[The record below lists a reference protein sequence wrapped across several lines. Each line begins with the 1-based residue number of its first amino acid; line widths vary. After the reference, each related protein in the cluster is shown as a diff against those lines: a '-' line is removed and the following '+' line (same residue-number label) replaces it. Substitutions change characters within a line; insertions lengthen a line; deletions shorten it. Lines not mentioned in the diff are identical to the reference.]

1 MATYLYH
8 YGNKNENIV
17 GLFISPIKQSE
28 ENPKLLNNTTN
39 HKIGV
44 FNLNI
49 EQFNSEDCNFSM
61 EKVKE
66 EEKVFVKKIKG
77 ILNDTI

>member
-1 MATYLYH
+1 MFHLHAKY
-8 YGNKNENIV
+8 EV
-17 GLFISPIKQSE
+17 
-28 ENPKLLNNTTN
+28 
-39 HKIGV
+39 
-44 FNLNI
+44 NI

-66 EEKVFVKKIKG
+66 EEKVFIKKIKG